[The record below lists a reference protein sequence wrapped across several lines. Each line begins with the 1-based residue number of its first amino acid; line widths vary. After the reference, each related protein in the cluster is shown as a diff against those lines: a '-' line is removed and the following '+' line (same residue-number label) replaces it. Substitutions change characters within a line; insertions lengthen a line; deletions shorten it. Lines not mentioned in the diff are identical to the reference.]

1 MKKTTIIITILLL
14 GTNLFSQEGGNNTVI
29 DKNTFTANELSRFEI
44 KGFENHA
51 IQKIEEYASYIQ
63 IISNKSYDS
72 KLRKQAIILA
82 KNLFNNKNISFKNID
97 TEITKKHEIYIDEL
111 LSSIYGSNFSKIS
124 VNVSNFIV
132 SEELKPYEN
141 HFKGKITFTKTNTYY
156 KNNKLI
162 SESKSLNE
170 IEIFLIK
177 TEKTFGNEKNIVWNV
192 FLGEII
198 SLER

>member
-51 IQKIEEYASYIQ
+51 IQKIAEYASYIQ
-63 IISNKSYDS
+63 IISNKNYDS

-82 KNLFNNKNISFKNID
+82 KKLFNNENISFTNID
-97 TEITKKHEIYIDEL
+97 TEITKKQEIFIDEL
-111 LSSIYGSNFSKIS
+111 FNSIYDSKFSKIS
-124 VNVSNFIV
+124 VTVSNIV
-132 SEELKPYEN
+132 VSKELKPYGN
-141 HFKGKITFTKTNTYY
+141 HFKGKFTFTQASKYY
-156 KNNKLI
+156 KSNKLV
-162 SESKSLNE
+162 SETELLKE
-170 IEIFLIK
+170 IDIFLIK
-177 TEKTFGNEKNIVWNV
+177 TEKTFGNEKSIVWNV

-198 SLER
+198 SFKK